1 MTKLLEFALAVTS
14 LILLRLWVTRTNL
27 DHVPA
32 LGRSGMI
39 SSYFDLRLLRRDG
52 VKLVARACRDLQVQM
67 FKIPFLA
74 YWAVVVCSPKVIDEI
89 KNGKDDELSFHEV
102 YHGSYRWPP
111 DYPKS
116 REDSV

>member
-1 MTKLLEFALAVTS
+1 MTLV
-14 LILLRLWVTRTNL
+14 
-27 DHVPA
+27 
-32 LGRSGMI
+32 
-39 SSYFDLRLLRRDG
+39 SSYVYLAELDSLTAFQ
-52 VKLVARACRDLQVQM
+52 LQGQM